1 VIEAAIAGAAT
12 IVVGN
17 SDYTLSANFG
27 VPDEARNAILLIQGS
42 QTVQR
47 NLIVP
52 TVTKIYLVRNITSG
66 GFGINVKTAA
76 GAGVVIPNGET
87 RIVFC
92 DGSSVQDGAGATQ
105 VGSIKPSSISQTPAP
120 WNWQGV
126 MSLGRSDA
134 VQAGVGRYTADGT
147 SGATYDVYYNSTPM
161 GSFRSV
167 STGMD
172 INAYNVPLSLSM
184 GGAPMLTVNTAGN
197 VVVTNTLGCAAAQVT
212 GTMSTGSLVSSGN
225 VSGFSDMRLKHK
237 WESLPVGFIEAM
249 AHVKHGTYERIDT
262 PGSRMAGISAQDLER
277 VLPDAVNADLDG
289 FLMVAYGQAALVTAV
304 ELCRELAH
312 MKDAAG
318 HAIRSLAVL
327 GDEVKML
334 HAEVIRLRQE
344 SGL

>member
-1 VIEAAIAGAAT
+1 MPSTYTSSLRIELQASGENDNSWGDKDNANLRDVIEAAIAGAAT

-27 VPDEARNAILLIQGS
+27 VPDEARNALLLIQGS

-197 VVVTNTLGCAAAQVT
+197 VVVSHRDHEHRVACLKRQRVWLLGYAPEAQMGKPAGRVHRSN
-212 GTMSTGSLVSSGN
+212 GAC
-225 VSGFSDMRLKHK
+225 
-237 WESLPVGFIEAM
+237 EAR
-249 AHVKHGTYERIDT
+249 HLRTYRHA
-262 PGSRMAGISAQDLER
+262 R
-277 VLPDAVNADLDG
+277 
-289 FLMVAYGQAALVTAV
+289 
-304 ELCRELAH
+304 LAH
-312 MKDAAG
+312 GRYLRAG
-318 HAIRSLAVL
+318 L
-327 GDEVKML
+327 GARV
-334 HAEVIRLRQE
+334 ARC
-344 SGL
+344 G